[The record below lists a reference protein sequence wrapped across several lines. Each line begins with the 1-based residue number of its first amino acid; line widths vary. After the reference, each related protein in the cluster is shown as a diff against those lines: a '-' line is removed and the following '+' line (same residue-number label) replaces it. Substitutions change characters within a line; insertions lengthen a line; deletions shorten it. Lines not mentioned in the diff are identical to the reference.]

1 MFTRQ
6 RPFNEIQ
13 NLGALLARIL
23 RGPPDRPCDESTCSR
38 LRDDWWDLCTS
49 CWQREPLNRPKI
61 LYIIQKI
68 DQMMVGVLG
77 SVDAFSTMSPQEL
90 PRSSEPAVAG
100 ASASEF
106 CGGNVLSPFVTPV
119 LPGPVSGA
127 STLDMPMDIPEPPV
141 TPANDCDVP
150 VSIANR
156 CFDETEV
163 ILNER
168 NPLINSPCLSDMSA
182 VSGLL
187 PLDVPSK
194 VRQLVISIHPST
206 GNRNGS
212 HLLARGILSATSLRP
227 SYPKFLLAA

>member
-1 MFTRQ
+1 M
-6 RPFNEIQ
+6 
-13 NLGALLARIL
+13 
-23 RGPPDRPCDESTCSR
+23 
-38 LRDDWWDLCTS
+38 
-49 CWQREPLNRPKI
+49 
-61 LYIIQKI
+61 YIIQKI
-68 DQMMVGVLG
+68 DQMM
-77 SVDAFSTMSPQEL
+77 EL
-90 PRSSEPAVAG
+90 PRSSEPAVSG

-150 VSIANR
+150 VSVANR

-194 VRQLVISIHPST
+194 PPSSEGNIVGDVAPSFLSQIPTGSMTRSISPDILPICESGTSTNLPTLPEGVFQSPQRRSSTRRVAFNTNYGERVFGDYTTGLIRQSHQENASI
-206 GNRNGS
+206 GERDIIIACVG
-212 HLLARGILSATSLRP
+212 LYIYILNLI
-227 SYPKFLLAA
+227 